1 MRPVEGAMKL
11 LRACFSSF
19 QCIFCLAK
27 HDDRYFSWNFNAAL
41 RYVPSM
47 LWNISEI
54 SEIFWKV
61 LWAGQTSGILG
72 HGYFGLDAAIHGGWD
87 LASLSDGLQFV
98 QGFTIYCSIYDC
110 SSPFINLGPPRL
122 LMFTVT
128 RWKMSGL
135 VGLYWILMSS
145 RGS

>member
-19 QCIFCLAK
+19 PCIFCLAK

-61 LWAGQTSGILG
+61 LWAGQTSGMGTLEVAVQ
-72 HGYFGLDAAIHGGWD
+72 YVAEMVY
-87 LASLSDGLQFV
+87 SLVATVSQF
-98 QGFTIYCSIYDC
+98 F
-110 SSPFINLGPPRL
+110 L
-122 LMFTVT
+122 
-128 RWKMSGL
+128 
-135 VGLYWILMSS
+135 
-145 RGS
+145 